1 MKKTIAFIMLAGTL
15 SFSNSVCYAQDDAEQ
30 VEMTAEE
37 IAADAEAM
45 KAEEEAA
52 MAEEDEATDEPMV
65 EEVAAVEEEVSLH
78 QRIKEKFI
86 EGGVTF
92 MFPVLLC
99 LILGLALAIERIITL
114 NLSTTNN
121 KKLLEDVENA
131 LDNGGTEAAIEVC
144 KNTRGPVASI
154 FTQGLMRS
162 KEGIDMVEKSVVSYG
177 SVQMAML
184 EKGLV

>member
-1 MKKTIAFIMLAGTL
+1 MKRTIASIMLVGTL
-15 SFSNSVCYAQDDAEQ
+15 VFGSTLSYAQSEEAANAEQ
-30 VEMTAEE
+30 VEMTEEEMANDSAVAEE
-37 IAADAEAM
+37 A
-45 KAEEEAA
+45 
-52 MAEEDEATDEPMV
+52 PV
-65 EEVAAVEEEVSLH
+65 EEVAQVEEASTEEVVEETAMVEEEASLH

-121 KKLLEDVENA
+121 KKLLEEVENA

-144 KNTRGPVASI
+144 RNTR
-154 FTQGLMRS
+154 R
-162 KEGIDMVEKSVVSYG
+162 
-177 SVQMAML
+177 
-184 EKGLV
+184 